1 MQTQVGTQG
10 LEALGALPGVE
21 ETGSFGLNQ
30 KTTLLYAG
38 SKFVACIT
46 SERWLRLIGSGSR
59 M

>member
-30 KTTLLYAG
+30 LSCTLGVNLWH
-38 SKFVACIT
+38 V
-46 SERWLRLIGSGSR
+46 
-59 M
+59 